1 MKNRVIVLVG
11 FIYSILIGVIL
22 LNIYSKYAYDINFIE
37 YIEKSRKITYE
48 EKNWLNENKNIIYIS
63 DQNSYP
69 LAFKS
74 QEGQYKGVLVDFM
87 NALSIEIGKDIV
99 FEVNDGWQKYINK
112 NSSDEIK
119 CFGLIPSK
127 EREEYFVFSDPIY
140 IIRGNIVK
148 PKKLKQIKSYKDLTG
163 YKVAVPK
170 SNYAV
175 EFLKENLNEVEFVF
189 TKDLEDTIN
198 ALEEGRADV
207 AIGDEPVLKY
217 YMENKG
223 MNKKYEFLKE
233 YVYKKPVVI
242 SIPKQKR
249 ELLSIIN
256 KGIFSLRKNDMFKS
270 VKTKWYSEDLALL
283 DENKNDN
290 MVRFVLIFIY
300 ALFIMIYIFFSLNY
314 TLKKQIKIKT
324 KELSDSRN
332 SLRNT
337 LDSITDVVIV
347 LDKNNDILHAN
358 RAFNKFI
365 ENNNVDLNVNQ
376 WIFKDIINNTFKEKT
391 ENSKE
396 YFLKEKI
403 LKINTF
409 PFDDSDNILESIVI
423 VIKDITKEKVA
434 EREII
439 QDNKMIAIGQLASG
453 VAHEIRNPLGI
464 IRNYCYLL
472 KSSIEDEESL
482 EFIGAIEN
490 NIERASKIISNLLN
504 FARISTNAKNNLK
517 IKGFLEDIML
527 LENKTLRNNNIKV
540 SIDCDENITF
550 YINEEVLRHIFINLI
565 SNSIDAINENKK
577 NIYEGE
583 IRISVIKKDKTLS
596 IDISDNGCGIDED
609 DMIKIFNPFYTTKP
623 IGKGTGLGL
632 YITYNEIK
640 RNNGNIKINS
650 KKCVGTTFKL
660 EFKN

>member
-11 FIYSILIGVIL
+11 FIYSILIGIIL

-87 NALSIEIGKDIV
+87 NALSIEIGKDII
-99 FEVNDGWQKYINK
+99 FEVNDGWQNYINK
-112 NSSDEIK
+112 SSVDEIK

-148 PKKLKQIKSYKDLTG
+148 PKRLRRIKSYKDLKG

-233 YVYKKPVVI
+233 CVYKKPVVI

-249 ELLSIIN
+249 ELLNIIN

-290 MVRFVLIFIY
+290 MVRFVFIFIY
-300 ALFIMIYIFFSLNY
+300 ALFIMIYIFFTLNY

-376 WIFKDIINNTFKEKT
+376 WIFKDIINNTFKEKA

-472 KSSIEDEESL
+472 KSSIQDEESL

-527 LENKTLRNNNIKV
+527 LEDKTLRNNNIKV
-540 SIDCDENITF
+540 SIDCDDNITF

>member
-1 MKNRVIVLVG
+1 MKNRRIVLVG

-48 EKNWLNENKNIIYIS
+48 EKKWLNKNKNIIYIS

-74 QEGQYKGVLVDFM
+74 HEGQYKGVLVDFI

-99 FEVNDGWQKYINK
+99 FEVNDGWQNYINK
-112 NSSDEIK
+112 SSSDEIK
-119 CFGLIPSK
+119 CFGLIPSR

-148 PKKLKQIKSYKDLTG
+148 PKRLREIKSYKDLKG

-217 YMENKG
+217 YVENKG

-242 SIPKQKR
+242 SIPKEKR

-290 MVRFVLIFIY
+290 MVRFVLISIY

-332 SLRNT
+332 SLKNT

-347 LDKNNDILHAN
+347 LDKNNNILHAN

-504 FARISTNAKNNLK
+504 FARISTNDKNNLK

-583 IRISVIKKDKTLS
+583 IRIYVTKNNKNLL
-596 IDISDNGCGIDED
+596 IDISDNGCGIDEG

-623 IGKGTGLGL
+623 VGKGTGLGL

-640 RNNGNIKINS
+640 RNNGNIKIDS

>member
-11 FIYSILIGVIL
+11 FIYSILIGIIL

-175 EFLKENLNEVEFVF
+175 EFLKKNLNEVEFVF

-249 ELLSIIN
+249 KLLSIIN

-583 IRISVIKKDKTLS
+583 IRICVTKNDKTLL
-596 IDISDNGCGIDED
+596 IDISDNGCGIDEG

-623 IGKGTGLGL
+623 VGKGTGLGL

>member
-11 FIYSILIGVIL
+11 FIYSILIGIIL

-640 RNNGNIKINS
+640 SNNGNIKINS

>member
-11 FIYSILIGVIL
+11 FIYSILIGIIL

>member
-11 FIYSILIGVIL
+11 FIYSILIGIIL

-583 IRISVIKKDKTLS
+583 IRIYVTKNNKNLL
-596 IDISDNGCGIDED
+596 IDISDNGCGIDEG

-623 IGKGTGLGL
+623 VGKGTGLGL

>member
-1 MKNRVIVLVG
+1 M
-11 FIYSILIGVIL
+11 
-22 LNIYSKYAYDINFIE
+22 
-37 YIEKSRKITYE
+37 
-48 EKNWLNENKNIIYIS
+48 
-63 DQNSYP
+63 
-69 LAFKS
+69 
-74 QEGQYKGVLVDFM
+74 
-87 NALSIEIGKDIV
+87 
-99 FEVNDGWQKYINK
+99 
-112 NSSDEIK
+112 
-119 CFGLIPSK
+119 
-127 EREEYFVFSDPIY
+127 
-140 IIRGNIVK
+140 
-148 PKKLKQIKSYKDLTG
+148 
-163 YKVAVPK
+163 
-170 SNYAV
+170 
-175 EFLKENLNEVEFVF
+175 
-189 TKDLEDTIN
+189 
-198 ALEEGRADV
+198 
-207 AIGDEPVLKY
+207 
-217 YMENKG
+217 
-223 MNKKYEFLKE
+223 
-233 YVYKKPVVI
+233 
-242 SIPKQKR
+242 
-249 ELLSIIN
+249 
-256 KGIFSLRKNDMFKS
+256 
-270 VKTKWYSEDLALL
+270 
-283 DENKNDN
+283 
-290 MVRFVLIFIY
+290 
-300 ALFIMIYIFFSLNY
+300 
-314 TLKKQIKIKT
+314 
-324 KELSDSRN
+324 
-332 SLRNT
+332 
-337 LDSITDVVIV
+337 
-347 LDKNNDILHAN
+347 
-358 RAFNKFI
+358 
-365 ENNNVDLNVNQ
+365 
-376 WIFKDIINNTFKEKT
+376 
-391 ENSKE
+391 
-396 YFLKEKI
+396 KEKI

-504 FARISTNAKNNLK
+504 FARISTNDKNNLK

-583 IRISVIKKDKTLS
+583 IRIYVTKNNKNLL
-596 IDISDNGCGIDED
+596 IDISDNGCGIDEG

-623 IGKGTGLGL
+623 VGKGTGLGL

-640 RNNGNIKINS
+640 RNNGNIKIDS

>member
-11 FIYSILIGVIL
+11 FIYSILIGIIL

-583 IRISVIKKDKTLS
+583 IRICVTKNDKTLL
-596 IDISDNGCGIDED
+596 IDISDNGCGIDEG

-623 IGKGTGLGL
+623 VGKGTGLGL